1 MKNIFKYFGILLSV
15 AMMGAVTAC
24 NIEEIDE
31 TADVGLGI
39 KVFFPTKVV
48 AGQPMTINGSGF
60 ADVREVVFP
69 DGVKVTDFEI
79 VGNDMI
85 RVTAPSGIA
94 AGGGN
99 LIVRTADEEA
109 VSRLPLTLGQTV
121 VSGYSK
127 QDGES
132 IQGGE
137 QLTIFGKD
145 LEFISSVELLDPDG
159 NPLVLQDEDFYRKGT
174 STILI
179 NIPKKVFDGTF
190 VGKVYTFDGKEFALP
205 ELAYEPASDGG
216 HWEKVKT
223 VIWKNPDPEG
233 NGPANWNG
241 TYRFGLDGH
250 DGNNECIATF
260 PQDVWDMIKGGTFYM
275 LAQGSD
281 WVQMRIT
288 TGWWS
293 TTWTGNDIMT
303 GDERIIDNGD
313 GTYYIEINFEGD
325 PILDALDDQHLLL
338 TGSGFTP
345 LEIYVEEDIWVDGGG
360 HSEIVKTSFW
370 KNPDPDGNGP
380 ANWNGTYRFGL
391 DGNDGN
397 NECIATFPQDIWDK
411 IKTGTFYMLA
421 KGSDWVQMRIT
432 TGWWSTT
439 WTGNDIM
446 TGDERIIDNGD
457 GTYYI
462 EINFEGDPILDA
474 LDAQHL
480 LFTGSGFTPLE
491 LYFEEEIW
499 VDGGD
504 DTPKEV
510 VMWEGDGSAGGVNWN
525 GTYRFGLDGHDG
537 NNECIATFPQDVWDR
552 IKTGTF
558 YMQYRPD
565 GDSYQIR
572 VTTGW
577 WSVQWMGS
585 DNDIAPWNMADRIID
600 NGDGTFHIE
609 VKFDGD
615 PIVDALDDQHLLFT
629 GSGYTPL
636 KLYYLE

>member
-174 STILI
+174 STIII